1 MLIFYYLT
9 KGLKINPENNEKD
22 YYSLEKITTF
32 STLVPPGEL
41 TSTQTCPNGQLVSLR
56 QPAIHTPLFP
66 PPDPAPSSCKK
77 FQKYYHLNHLSS
89 LLNIL
94 PITTFLLLYEV

>member
-77 FQKYYHLNHLSS
+77 FQKYYEPEEFR
-89 LLNIL
+89 IFL